1 MTGIVILAAG
11 SSSRLGKPKQN
22 LIYKD
27 KTLLQRTINAALET
41 GCLPVIVVLGANADL
56 IKPIAEDLPVE
67 IIYNDDWEEGMSSS
81 IRAGIN
87 ALQKNE
93 TKVDSV
99 ILMLCDQ
106 PFVDAEILKQLI
118 PTNSAKN
125 ITASAYNRAIGPPV
139 FFDGYYFPELLL
151 LQGNEGAKKLM
162 LKYEVNITTIPFLL
176 GSVDIDTTE
185 DYENLKQNS

>member
-27 KTLLQRTINAALET
+27 KTLLQRTINAALDT
-41 GCLPVIVVLGANADL
+41 GCWPVIVVLGAKADL
-56 IKPIAEDLPVE
+56 IKPIIEDLPVE

-87 ALQKNE
+87 KLQKNDFN
-93 TKVDSV
+93 VDSV

-106 PFVDAEILKQLI
+106 PFVDAEVLKQLI
-118 PTNSAKN
+118 PANSAKS

-162 LKYEVNITTIPFLL
+162 LKYEVNITTIPFPL
-176 GSVDIDTTE
+176 GSVDIDTAE